1 MRVTSL
7 LGRTLQLLG
16 LLHLAAAQIVNDT
29 TPSLSFR
36 VVSGGND
43 NYFLRDNL
51 TSAQLLLTSANS
63 TSVPRRLVVALP
75 AGNSGALTYFLPANA
90 SGGAN
95 GTSTSLGVSLVEGSL
110 KSATADYFNVGV
122 QADLVFDGN
131 ATLGVTIIG
140 AVRAM
145 RGNYLS
151 HPFVFA
157 HKSACMLGD

>member
-1 MRVTSL
+1 MRVTLS

-90 SGGAN
+90 A
-95 GTSTSLGVSLVEGSL
+95 SLNVSLVEGSL

-122 QADLVFDGN
+122 QADLAFDGN

-145 RGNYLS
+145 RGRSTIY
-151 HPFVFA
+151 PRPVV
-157 HKSACMLGD
+157 